1 MVVSVLL
8 DFLRQHGPTPAR
20 QILGALGVSQ
30 PTLSRRVAAGG
41 GEIARIGR
49 ARATLYAATREV
61 MGEGRS
67 WPVYRIDS
75 QGKPVMTARLHAL
88 APRSWWYKAEQP
100 SPSWLHGDHAAGIFP
115 GLPWFLDDLRPQ
127 GFLGRAFAHRH
138 AGDLGLSPD
147 PTRWSPEDVLRVLIR
162 FGTDLPGDFVIG
174 DLALERFQRAGLET
188 VEAVAETDRAAR
200 YDALAAAAIA
210 GDLPGSSAGGEQPK
224 FAVSVEGS
232 QGPRH
237 LLVKFSPPRS
247 TTTGTRWIDL
257 LLCEHIAGEVLREH
271 GLSVCTTTWFESG
284 DRGYLEVTRF
294 DRVGLRGRRGF
305 VSLLALDGAYYGY
318 LDDWWS
324 AADRLQ
330 RDGWL
335 DTANADSLRVLW
347 WTGRFIGNTDMHFA
361 NVSLALTEQR
371 PLALAPAYDMV
382 PMHYR
387 PAASGEV
394 TMVPLRLP
402 IPQPGHREAAQR
414 ATTVAQAFWKRAAG
428 DFRISSAFRAEAA
441 RVAEDLARLTDAVL
455 S

>member
-1 MVVSVLL
+1 MASVLL
-8 DFLRQHGPTPAR
+8 DFLREHGPTPAR
-20 QILGALGVSQ
+20 QILSALAVSQ
-30 PTLSRRVAAGG
+30 PTLSRLIAADGG
-41 GEIARIGR
+41 REIARIGR

-61 MGEGRS
+61 TGEGRS

-75 QGKPVMTARLHAL
+75 HGKPAIAAHLHAL
-88 APRSWWYKAEQP
+88 APKSWWYQAEPP
-100 SPSWLHGDHAAGIFP
+100 SPSWLHGDHASGIFP

-147 PTRWSPEDVLRVLIR
+147 PRRWGPEEVLRVLIR

-174 DLALERFQRAGLET
+174 DPALERFQRASLEAPAT
-188 VEAVAETDRAAR
+188 VAGSDRAAR
-200 YDALAAAAIA
+200 YDALAAAAMA

-224 FAVSVEGS
+224 FTVSVEGS

-237 LLVKFSPPRS
+237 LLVKFSPPRGA
-247 TTTGTRWIDL
+247 TTAARWIDL
-257 LLCEHIAGEVLREH
+257 LLSEHIAAEVLRES
-271 GLSVCTTTWFESG
+271 GLAVSATSWFESD
-284 DRGYLEVTRF
+284 DRGYLEVSRF
-294 DRVGLRGRRGF
+294 DRVGSRGRRGF
-305 VSLLALDGAYYGY
+305 VSIFALDSAYYGH

-324 AADRLQ
+324 AADRLL

-335 DTANADSLRVLW
+335 DASSADSLRVLW

-361 NVSLALTEQR
+361 NVSLEFTERR

-394 TMVPLRLP
+394 TLTPLRLP
-402 IPQPGHREAAQR
+402 IPPPGHREVARRAATI
-414 ATTVAQAFWKRAAG
+414 ALAFWKRAAA
-428 DFRISSAFRAEAA
+428 DIRISAPLRAEAA
-441 RVAEDLARLTDAVL
+441 RVGEDLTRLTDAVL